1 MRSSKQ
7 EVRAPIVFFS
17 ALAAGVNHFALT
29 LQQVVIAP
37 SVTTCCTHIHI
48 IHEVITPTVATKKT
62 QVYVNIPKFKISKQ
76 LKTITSTHCPT
87 FDDSTS
93 EAFSDYVIRT
103 WCCIHHQQGR
113 QNGQSSRLQ
122 RGCALRV
129 RVFICAF
136 ILRNYSFFKPP
147 PMMMSFS
154 STFFLCRYNVLR
166 QWNGIITYE
175 YERYR
180 MSMKC
185 RNQYIHFGVRFRDS
199 SYDILQIHT
208 FVVQTWKALQPFL
221 RTGQAKKL
229 LQTYNNNMASF
240 QEIHRTIWPGE
251 SIELLASK
259 TSRKFR
265 DEEQQNWFYE
275 LTMPTSMFFAC
286 ITYFLSG
293 KHRNLIDRA
302 HAATAFSALCTTI
315 CSHSNGLSLEHTQL
329 GSGQT
334 IMLDVDHAGSI
345 VDSKTFWTEMFFV
358 GTVRRTWN
366 QDFDSSGKSWVQN
379 ASGLGKNLLSDLIC
393 FCLDPQ
399 HSSTLR
405 TLYEN
410 RCCC

>member
-1 MRSSKQ
+1 
-7 EVRAPIVFFS
+7 
-17 ALAAGVNHFALT
+17 
-29 LQQVVIAP
+29 
-37 SVTTCCTHIHI
+37 
-48 IHEVITPTVATKKT
+48 
-62 QVYVNIPKFKISKQ
+62 
-76 LKTITSTHCPT
+76 
-87 FDDSTS
+87 
-93 EAFSDYVIRT
+93 
-103 WCCIHHQQGR
+103 
-113 QNGQSSRLQ
+113 
-122 RGCALRV
+122 
-129 RVFICAF
+129 
-136 ILRNYSFFKPP
+136 
-147 PMMMSFS
+147 MMMSFS

-185 RNQYIHFGVRFRDS
+185 RNQYIHFGVRFKDS

-405 TLYEN
+405 DALRESVLLLISHLAKTLDDGASRFAHSSAELDVRQTGCKN
-410 RCCC
+410 KKRLATNIKTVWTQRVAHKIWRGEDTRSGL